1 MQEQFWE
8 KEEVILEKTEVKR
21 EIELINSIIK
31 TKEELKIAN
40 LNFEFAEEDLIDYYV
55 YQIKANQ
62 AKLDYLIKLA
72 KTKGIVV
79 DRAKELKYRY
89 SYFENNEAV

>member
-1 MQEQFWE
+1 MQEYFWE
-8 KEEVILEKTEVKR
+8 KEKIIYEKTEVKR

-31 TKEELKIAN
+31 TREELKVAN
-40 LNFEFAEEDLIDYYV
+40 INFEFAEDGLIDYYA

-62 AKLDYLIKLA
+62 AKLDYLLKLA

-79 DRAKELKYRY
+79 DRVKELKYRN
-89 SYFENNEAV
+89 SYFENDEAV